1 MKYSGTEFETFEN
14 LITNLA
20 YIVRNKLITMKKR
33 FFGLLGAF
41 GLLMMSNASIA
52 QVEQGN
58 IIIDPYY
65 GYPNLGKAL
74 AEGLIDPDATDVRA
88 TGIGPLGLRAEY
100 MLADNF
106 GIGIDFIY
114 NSAGAEG
121 TYTSTDSTGA
131 TQTYTDDVLMQRI
144 RVLLRL
150 NYHFVQTDALDAY
163 VGGGAGYNQRIW
175 SYKSTDPNYEEPD
188 NATGAL
194 LPVAFRAALGAR
206 YYFHPNIGINAEI
219 GLGGPIL
226 SGGISLKF

>member
-1 MKYSGTEFETFEN
+1 
-14 LITNLA
+14 
-20 YIVRNKLITMKKR
+20 MKKR

-41 GLLMMSNASIA
+41 GIMMMSSTAIA

-65 GYPNLGKAL
+65 GYPNLGKS
-74 AEGLIDPDATDVRA
+74 LIEATLSSDNA
-88 TGIGPLGLRAEY
+88 KPKGIGPLGLRAEY

-106 GIGIDFIY
+106 GVGIDFIY
-114 NSAGAEG
+114 NSSGAEG
-121 TYTSTDSTGA
+121 TYDTTDSTGA
-131 TQTYTDDVLMQRI
+131 PVTYTETALMQRI

-163 VGGGAGYNQRIW
+163 VGGGAGYNHRIW
-175 SYKSTDPNYEEPD
+175 SFETDDPNWVD
-188 NATGAL
+188 DGSASGAL
-194 LPVAFRAALGAR
+194 LPVAFRLALGAR

-219 GLGGPIL
+219 GIGGPII

>member
-1 MKYSGTEFETFEN
+1 
-14 LITNLA
+14 
-20 YIVRNKLITMKKR
+20 MKKR
-33 FFGLLGAF
+33 FFGLIAVF
-41 GLLMMSNASIA
+41 TLLMTSNVSMA

-65 GYPNLGKAL
+65 GYPNLGKSL
-74 AEGLIDPDATDVRA
+74 AEALLDPDATDVRA

-121 TYTSTDSTGA
+121 SYTDTTGGT
-131 TQTYTDDVLMQRI
+131 TQTYTDNVLMQRI

-175 SYKSTDPNYEEPD
+175 SYKSTNPDYEEPD
-188 NATGAL
+188 NTTGAL

-226 SGGISLKF
+226 SGGVSLKF